1 MDINSDNISTHLP
14 PSVFLPS
21 KTLLPRLLSFK
32 KRGSDIKCTSEPRD
46 DGRYTLTASIIEQ
59 HEEIMHIELIADN
72 RIELEKM
79 KYNFRDNP
87 EICYKGILA
96 LMSGEVNYLLQ

>member
-1 MDINSDNISTHLP
+1 
-14 PSVFLPS
+14 
-21 KTLLPRLLSFK
+21 
-32 KRGSDIKCTSEPRD
+32 
-46 DGRYTLTASIIEQ
+46 
-59 HEEIMHIELIADN
+59 MHIELIADN

-79 KYNFRDNP
+79 KYNFQDNP